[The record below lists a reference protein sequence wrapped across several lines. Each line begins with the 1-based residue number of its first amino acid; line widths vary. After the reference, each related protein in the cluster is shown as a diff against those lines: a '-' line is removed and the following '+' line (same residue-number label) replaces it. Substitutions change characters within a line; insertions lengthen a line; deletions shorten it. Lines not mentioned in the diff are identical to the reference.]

1 MADSEPSVLEGE
13 LESMP
18 EEDIANLC
26 TGIRRSPHFSKF
38 VLFME
43 HEHAVGPEYR
53 EECFGPKSDCVADV
67 QDFVLFLEKYRNLSW
82 LPSHGLGPLEGKLPS
97 FFAIAIL

>member
-1 MADSEPSVLEGE
+1 MADSGPSVLEGE

-26 TGIRRSPHFSKF
+26 SGIRRSPHFSKF

-43 HEHAVGPEYR
+43 LENAVGPEYR
-53 EECFGPKSDCVADV
+53 EECFGPESDYVADAR
-67 QDFVLFLEKYRNLSW
+67 DFVFFLEKYRNLSW
-82 LPSHGLGPLEGKLPS
+82 LPSHGLGPLGG
-97 FFAIAIL
+97 